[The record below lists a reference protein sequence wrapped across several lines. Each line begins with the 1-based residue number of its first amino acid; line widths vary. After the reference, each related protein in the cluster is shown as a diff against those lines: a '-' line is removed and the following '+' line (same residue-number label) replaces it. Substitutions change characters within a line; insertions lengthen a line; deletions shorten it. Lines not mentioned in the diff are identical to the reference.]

1 MNNIVV
7 AIDFSECSINAFLHA
22 LPIAQYCKCDLV
34 LVWVETKVTDTEKHE
49 NNLIHHPKDAQKAFE
64 SLISKYRYRYPWI
77 KISWKIRKGKIYKE
91 ITAEAKS
98 SKAMMIIAGTLGAA
112 GFEEFWT
119 GSNATKIISSSSC
132 PVITIWGGID
142 TTRPLKKILLP
153 IDSAMETRQ
162 KAPFTGYLAKQ
173 HKAEIHILKL
183 YTSRLK
189 ALRQTL
195 DFYTAQVTAYFDD
208 EKIKYQVNHVA
219 CENIAD
225 ATIAYAA
232 KIDANLISIMTEQE
246 TTTANLFL
254 GPYAQQIVNHS
265 RIPVLSI
272 HPKDS
277 LAQGT
282 VWKTF

>member
-1 MNNIVV
+1 MNKIVV
-7 AIDFSECSINAFLHA
+7 AIDFSECSINAFLHSLA
-22 LPIAQYCKCDLV
+22 IAGRCKSELI
-34 LVWVETKVTDTEKHE
+34 LVWVETKANETEK
-49 NNLIHHPKDAQKAFE
+49 NVDKSVKHPKDAQAAFE
-64 SLISKYRYRYPWI
+64 SLMAKYKYRHPGI

-98 SKAMMIIAGTLGAA
+98 VNALMIVAGTMGAA

-119 GSNATKIISSSSC
+119 GSNATKIISSSNC

-142 TTRPLKKILLP
+142 TTRPLRKILLP
-153 IDSAMETRQ
+153 IDSAVETRQ
-162 KAPFTGYLAKQ
+162 KAPFTGQIAKW
-173 HKAEIHILKL
+173 HGAEVYILKL

-189 ALRQTL
+189 AVRQTL
-195 DFYTAQVTAYFDD
+195 DLYTAQVAAYFDD
-208 EKIKYQVNHVA
+208 EKIKYNVNHIA

-225 ATIAYAA
+225 ATIEYAA
-232 KIDANLISIMTEQE
+232 KIDANLIAIMTEQE
-246 TTTANLFL
+246 TSTVNLFQ

-265 RIPVLSI
+265 TIPVLSI

-277 LAQGT
+277 LATGT